1 MPEYTSDELKEAL
14 RAIAST
20 VSKIEKVR
28 EKDTLGSSQRTLIE
42 RRLKAL
48 NIATDLIQ
56 AKLKELE

>member
-56 AKLKELE
+56 AKLNELQ

>member
-56 AKLKELE
+56 AKLKELQ